1 MDNNLFNNDQNN
13 QQNDQQNIQQND
25 LPQQENNQNNN
36 YSNQQQTQW
45 SYNNYGPI
53 PPTQQS
59 VKVKK
64 NNGLK
69 FFAIIISILLVLS
82 LLGLSVFLVNY
93 FNNNQQN
100 NGGAQDGNV
109 INSAPNI
116 QINET
121 PTDNNNAV
129 TDQSGRMSGP
139 AIYEKVNSAVV
150 GVVTYAKAVG
160 YQLYGQGS
168 GVIISSDGYVITN
181 AHVISAEAGV
191 EIAKI
196 DVVLSNGEVFDAKVI
211 GKDIKTD
218 IAVLKI
224 EAQNLVQAEFGSSSQ
239 LQVGETVYV
248 IGNPD
253 GLKFAN
259 SISDGIISSLNREI
273 ETQTTG
279 IAQKYIQTTAVI
291 NRGNSGGALI
301 NQYGQIV
308 GIPVAKIIK
317 EGVEGI
323 GFAIPIDDAKP
334 IIESIIANG
343 YVAGRVKIGL
353 SYTSMSKTMSE
364 LMGIPYGIRVVL
376 VDPTSDAY
384 AKGLEEGDII
394 THLDGQEVY
403 DTNTVAKALENKK
416 PGDTISIT
424 IFRVVDKN
432 TPKTLTIDVLL
443 AEDKPS
449 K

>member
-1 MDNNLFNNDQNN
+1 MDNNLFNNDQDN
-13 QQNDQQNIQQND
+13 QQQDNQQQD
-25 LPQQENNQNNN
+25 NNQNNN
-36 YSNQQQTQW
+36 YTNLQNNQQQQSQW
-45 SYNNYGPI
+45 SYNSYGPI
-53 PPTQQS
+53 PPTQHS

-69 FFAIIISILLVLS
+69 FFAVTISILFVLS

-93 FNNNQQN
+93 FNTNTPDNME
-100 NGGAQDGNV
+100 AQDGNANIV
-109 INSAPNI
+109 NSTPNI

-121 PTDNNNAV
+121 PIDDTPAV
-129 TDQSGRMSGP
+129 DETGRMSGP
-139 AIYEKVNSAVV
+139 AVYEKVNPAVV

-168 GVIISSDGYVITN
+168 GVVISSDGYVITN
-181 AHVISAEAGV
+181 AHVISAETGV

-196 DVVLSNGEVFDAKVI
+196 DVVLSNGEVFDAKII
-211 GKDIKTD
+211 GKDTKTD

-224 EAQNLVQAEFGSSSQ
+224 DAQNLVQAEFGSSSQ
-239 LQVGETVYV
+239 LQTGETVYV

-279 IAQKYIQTTAVI
+279 VAQKYIQTTAVI

-364 LMGIPYGIRVVL
+364 LMGIPYGIRVVI
-376 VDPTSDAY
+376 VDPASDAY

-403 DTNTVAKALENKK
+403 DTNTVAKALSNKK

-424 IFRVVDKN
+424 IFRVVEQN
-432 TPKTLTIDVLL
+432 TPKTLTIDVTL
-443 AEDKPS
+443 AEDKPA